1 MADRKE
7 KDSHL
12 GIWGLIVK
20 LGGKF
25 FFGLLTVLGKLAKVA
40 KVGKVAL
47 AAISLAAYT
56 YMFTWEFAVMLM
68 VMLFVHESGHVWA
81 MKRYG
86 VKTKG
91 FYYIP
96 FIGGAAVA
104 ESEFP
109 SRKAE
114 VVIAL
119 MGPIWGLTLAV
130 ATAGIYLFTRN
141 PLFAAAS
148 AWMAMI
154 NLFNLLPIN
163 PLDGGR
169 VFSSIAFS
177 IHSKIGAAFLTLCV
191 IASGVLALRLHMG
204 LFVFLLIIGSLELV
218 SAVTNLPWYYEFDL
232 KLKQAMYERA
242 FDKHNASIEA
252 FRNHFGCDEPI
263 GGVQYGED
271 GERFFKAE
279 RRLKKTM
286 ASLKVSS
293 LKLEIAKS
301 SPIKPTLNGLGIIAS
316 AVGYFAIS
324 AVLFWVMFYM
334 NHIPGAQ
341 LAMKVLEG

>member
-7 KDSHL
+7 KESRL

-25 FFGLLTVLGKLAKVA
+25 FFGLLTILGKLAKVA
-40 KVGKVAL
+40 KVGKIAL

-56 YMFTWEFAVMLM
+56 YMFTWKFAVMLM
-68 VMLFVHESGHVWA
+68 VMLFIHESGHVWA

-86 VKTKG
+86 MKTKG
-91 FYYIP
+91 FYFIP
-96 FIGGAAVA
+96 LLGGAAVA

-119 MGPIWGLTLAV
+119 MGPIWGLALAV
-130 ATAGIYLFTRN
+130 ATGGIYLLTRD

-177 IHSKIGAAFLTLCV
+177 IHSKVGAAFLTLCI
-191 IASGVLALRLHMG
+191 IASGVLALRLNMG

-218 SAVTNLPWYYEFDL
+218 SEVMKLPWYYEFDF
-232 KLKQAMYERA
+232 KLKGAMYKRA
-242 FDKHNASIEA
+242 FAEHDASVEA
-252 FRNHFGCDEPI
+252 FRDHFGCDEPL
-263 GGVQYGED
+263 GGVQYGEI
-271 GERFFKAE
+271 GERFFKTE
-279 RRLKKTM
+279 RRLEKAQRK
-286 ASLKVSS
+286 LGVSMYKWGRAQ
-293 LKLEIAKS
+293 L
-301 SPIKPTLNGLGIIAS
+301 SPVKPTLTGAGILAS
-316 AVGYFAIS
+316 AVGYFAVS
-324 AVLFWVMFYM
+324 AMLLEVMLYM